1 MMASDGVNGTPGCR
15 FIKEE
20 TVYQGE
26 WLSLGVTTYQDP
38 QGQHRTWETVR
49 RTTRCDGY
57 KTDGATVVAVLKRA
71 LHYDQLILVQQF
83 RPAINAYTL
92 EFPAGLCDAGES
104 VEDCAIRELREE
116 TGYTGQVIQVSPA
129 TCMDAGLS
137 NCTTC
142 LVTAQI
148 DGDDIVN
155 IRPKPH
161 PEEGE
166 FLKVLYFPM
175 NELLTR
181 INDFT
186 KKEAVTV
193 DSRVYMYAM
202 ALQLSKGKDPV
213 QRSPGR
219 IDKK

>member
-1 MMASDGVNGTPGCR
+1 MMASDGVNGTQGCR

-38 QGQHRTWETVR
+38 HGQHRTWETVR

-57 KTDGATVVAVLKRA
+57 KTDGAAVVAVLKRA
-71 LHYDQLILVQQF
+71 LHYDQLILVQQY
-83 RPAINAYTL
+83 RPAINGFTL
-92 EFPAGLCDAGES
+92 EFPAGLCDAGET

-116 TGYTGQVIQVSPA
+116 TGYTGQVISVSPA

-155 IRPKPH
+155 VRPKPH

-175 NELLTR
+175 SELMTR
-181 INDFT
+181 INDYS
-186 KKEAVTV
+186 KKEGVIV

-202 ALQLSKGKDPV
+202 ALQQSKGKDPV